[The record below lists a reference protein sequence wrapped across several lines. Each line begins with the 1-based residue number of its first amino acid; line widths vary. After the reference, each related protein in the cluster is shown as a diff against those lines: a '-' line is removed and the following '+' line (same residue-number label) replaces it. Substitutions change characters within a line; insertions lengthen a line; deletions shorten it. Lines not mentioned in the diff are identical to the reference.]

1 MSSISSTLLLVSRSR
16 STIQRVNRFCEEQKI
31 SCEVADSLP
40 SSPQEA
46 SYRLVDLDTIPLAT
60 LPPAANGRNI
70 ALVPLEQALLWKEAV
85 EKRGWETL
93 FKPFSEEELVKLLAP
108 TSDKRP
114 SPPLCIAK
122 SPAMRELLKKVTQV
136 AATQASVFI
145 SGESGTGK
153 EVLAEL
159 IHANSPRSSHPF
171 IKVNCAAIPE
181 TLIESEFFGHER
193 GSFTGAY
200 SARKGRL
207 ELAHKGTLLLDEV
220 SETPLSLQAKLL
232 RAIQEQRFERVGGDE
247 TLQVDVRFIAAS
259 NREMRKAID
268 ERLFRED
275 LYFRLNVVPLQIPP
289 LRERPEDIQELAHHF
304 LTKYSTAYGRD
315 LHALSAGAARRL
327 LTYNWPG
334 NVREL
339 AHAIERSVILAS
351 GEILTEN
358 DLQLEP
364 SSTAPQG
371 GYLPGKTLDQIE
383 QEWILA
389 ALAHYQMNRV
399 RTAEALGISVRTL
412 RNKLRLY
419 RKEVQPE
426 LF

>member
-1 MSSISSTLLLVSRSR
+1 MGSISSTLLLVSRSR

-40 SSPQEA
+40 SPSHEA

-60 LPPAANGRNI
+60 LPPLANGRNV
-70 ALVPLEQALLWKEAV
+70 ALVPLEQALLWKESV

-108 TSDKRP
+108 ACDKRP
-114 SPPLCIAK
+114 SSPLCIAK

-153 EVLAEL
+153 EVLAEM
-159 IHANSPRSSHPF
+159 IHAHSPRAGHPF

-200 SARKGRL
+200 SARKGRM

-247 TLQVDVRFIAAS
+247 TLQVDVRFIATS
-259 NREMRKAID
+259 NREMRRAID

-289 LRERPEDIQELAHHF
+289 LRERAEDIQELAHHF
-304 LTKYSTAYGRD
+304 LTKYSAAYGRN
-315 LHALSAGAARRL
+315 LKALSAGATKRL
-327 LTYNWPG
+327 LAYSWPG

-339 AHAIERSVILAS
+339 AHTIERSVILTG

-358 DLQLEP
+358 DLQLET
-364 SSTAPQG
+364 SSTPPQG

-389 ALAHYQMNRV
+389 ALAHHQMNRV